1 MEKYHKLQ
9 IMLKGRMTDYFTDTV
24 NECTG
29 GIPATIYQEDF
40 YDQSQ
45 SLCAE
50 FKMME
55 AKNRQPV
62 LTYTIAI
69 ICLDGL

>member
-1 MEKYHKLQ
+1 
-9 IMLKGRMTDYFTDTV
+9 MTDYFTDTV

-29 GIPATIYQEDF
+29 DIYTTIYQEDF
-40 YDQSQ
+40 YGKTQP
-45 SLCAE
+45 LCAE

-62 LTYTIAI
+62 LTYTIAV

>member
-9 IMLKGRMTDYFTDTV
+9 IMLKGRMTNYFTDTV

-40 YDQSQ
+40 YDQAQ
-45 SLCAE
+45 SLCTE
-50 FKMME
+50 FKMSE
-55 AKNRQPV
+55 LANRPPV

>member
-1 MEKYHKLQ
+1 
-9 IMLKGRMTDYFTDTV
+9 MTDYFTDTV

-29 GIPATIYQEDF
+29 GIPTTIYQEDF
-40 YDQSQ
+40 YDQHEQ
-45 SLCAE
+45 SCAE
-50 FKMME
+50 FKMLE
-55 AKNRQPV
+55 LTNRPPV